1 MVKLFRK
8 KQAAKPAQP
17 APTEEEAAQKMTLW
31 EHVGELRKRL
41 LWSLIAMIFTTAV
54 CAVFGDQ
61 LIHLLARPIGGVDK
75 LVSIE
80 VTENVG
86 VFMKVSLLGGFI
98 LAFPII
104 LWQLL
109 GFVVPG
115 LTPNERRSVLL
126 AIPFAF
132 VLFISGVLFAYYVM
146 LPAALPFL
154 ISFIGIRTTP
164 RLSNYFS
171 FVTNLLFWI
180 GVSFETPLVVY
191 VLAKL
196 RLVTARMLLN
206 QWRIA
211 IVAIAVIAAFVTPTP
226 DPINMGLLMVPLFIL
241 YVLSILLAALA
252 ARGAPKEAVA
262 TETAANT

>member
-1 MVKLFRK
+1 MS
-8 KQAAKPAQP
+8 
-17 APTEEEAAQKMTLW
+17 LW
-31 EHVGELRKRL
+31 EHVSELRKRL
-41 LWSLIAMIFTTAV
+41 VRALLAMVVTTAI
-54 CAVFGDQ
+54 CAAFGEN
-61 LIHLLARPIGGVDK
+61 LIRILAQPIGGIEQ

-86 VFMKVSLLGGFI
+86 VFMRVALLGGFI

-109 GFVVPG
+109 EFIIPG
-115 LTPNERRSVLL
+115 LTEKERRGVLV
-126 AIPFAF
+126 AIPFATL
-132 VLFISGVLFAYYVM
+132 LFAAGVLFAFYVM

-180 GVSFETPLVVY
+180 GVSFENTLAVY
-191 VLAKL
+191 VIARL
-196 RLVTARMLLN
+196 RLVTARALLG

-211 IVAIAVIAAFVTPTP
+211 IVVIAVIAAFVTPTP
-226 DPINMGLLMVPLFIL
+226 DPVNMALLMLPLFIL
-241 YVLSILLAALA
+241 YLLSILLAALA
-252 ARGAPKEAVA
+252 VRGEKKE
-262 TETAANT
+262 TEEVTAS

>member
-1 MVKLFRK
+1 MPKLFRK
-8 KQAAKPAQP
+8 RKPPKPENAVKK
-17 APTEEEAAQKMTLW
+17 EEAPAKSMSLW

-41 LWSLIAMIFTTAV
+41 FRALIVMILTTAV
-54 CAVFGDQ
+54 CAIFGDQ
-61 LIHLLARPIGGVDK
+61 LIHILAQPIGGVDK

-109 GFVVPG
+109 GFVIPG
-115 LTPNERRSVLL
+115 LTPKERRGILL
-126 AIPFAF
+126 AIPFASL
-132 VLFISGVLFAYYVM
+132 LFIAGVLFAYYVM

-180 GVSFETPLVVY
+180 GASFETPLVVY
-191 VLAKL
+191 VLA
-196 RLVTARMLLN
+196 RLHIVTARMLLN

-211 IVAIAVIAAFVTPTP
+211 VVAIAVIAAFVTPTP
-226 DPINMGLLMVPLFIL
+226 DPINMGLLMIPLFIL
-241 YVLSILLAALA
+241 YMLSILLAALA
-252 ARGAPKEAVA
+252 TRGEKKEPVT
-262 TETAANT
+262 TETAL